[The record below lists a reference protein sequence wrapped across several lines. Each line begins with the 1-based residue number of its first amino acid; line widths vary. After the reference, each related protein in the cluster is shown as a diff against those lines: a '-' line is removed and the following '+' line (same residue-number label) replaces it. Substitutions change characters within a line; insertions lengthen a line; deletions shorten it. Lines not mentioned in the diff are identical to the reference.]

1 MKCVVEKNQ
10 LELASSVELAHHLF
24 KRMKGLMFRPHL
36 PNTHALLLEPCPQV
50 HTCFMRFAIDVV
62 FLDKDN
68 VVVGIVENMPPWRIS
83 PLFSKARRTL
93 ELAGGKLGGR
103 LKKGDKLLFI

>member
-1 MKCVVEKNQ
+1 MILNKDTGKYLSGYPFYARDPFNRLFGMICRRFVCGKFDALIFEKCG
-10 LELASSVELAHHLF
+10 S
-24 KRMKGLMFRPHL
+24 
-36 PNTHALLLEPCPQV
+36 V